1 MASDIR
7 VELANC
13 QQVDQVWPIISEGLE
28 KACRR
33 TGGDLTS
40 DYLWSEARAGR
51 AFLAIVSR
59 DREILAASVW
69 RFEVWST
76 GRKLKCLCLYGRDMR
91 AWLGQ
96 HRQFTTAMARAG
108 GATAI
113 VAEGRKG
120 WARLFGEAKELR
132 RTYEVELA

>member
-51 AFLAIVSR
+51 AYLLLASDGEPI
-59 DREILAASVW
+59 IAAGVF
-69 RFEVWST
+69 RFEAWTS
-76 GRKLKCLCLYGRDMR
+76 GRKLRVLSLYGTRMSEWLPRGLSVVRKMMR
-91 AWLGQ
+91 VGNADGLV
-96 HRQFTTAMARAG
+96 F
-108 GATAI
+108 
-113 VAEGRKG
+113 EGRPG
-120 WARLFGEAKELR
+120 WSRKLRARELR
-132 RTYEVELA
+132 RLFEVTL